1 MSGEW
6 PASGIGALRF
16 SLAALA
22 LGLILWLREGRAG
35 FRVGR
40 PWLHVARG
48 FAIAWAT
55 LAFFS
60 AIFVMPLA
68 EAVTIQFV
76 NPIITALLSAWLL
89 SERMPRAAWIATA
102 IAFAGVLIM
111 LRPNIAEFGWQALL
125 PLFAALGFSSLMI
138 LNRMVSSQRSVWAAQ
153 YYAAAW
159 AAVFLV
165 IVAVVG
171 HWLIPALQFA
181 ALPTWGVVARCALVA
196 VSASCCHY
204 LLYLSTTRSTA
215 AAIAPLVYVQLIV
228 ATLISLFF
236 FGDPIDLISVLGG
249 ALIVGSGL
257 FLWFADQRPAASR

>member
-16 SLAALA
+16 SLAAAA
-22 LGLILWLREGRAG
+22 LGLILWWREGRAG

-76 NPIITALLSAWLL
+76 NPVITALLSAWLL
-89 SERMPRAAWIATA
+89 SERMSRAAWVATA
-102 IAFAGVLIM
+102 VAFTGVLVM
-111 LRPNIAEFGWQALL
+111 LRPNLAEFGWQAVL
-125 PLFAALGFSSLMI
+125 PLLAALGFSSLMI

-159 AAVFLV
+159 AAVLLSV
-165 IVAVVG
+165 CALVG
-171 HWLIPALQFA
+171 HWLVPSLQFSA
-181 ALPTWGVVARCALVA
+181 APSAGVVARCALVA

-215 AAIAPLVYVQLIV
+215 AAIAPLVYVQLVV
-228 ATLISLFF
+228 ATAISLFF
-236 FGDPIDLISVLGG
+236 FGDPIDLISVVGG

-257 FLWFADQRPAASR
+257 FLWFAGPRASA

>member
-1 MSGEW
+1 MGGVW
-6 PASGIGALRF
+6 PASGVGALRF
-16 SLAALA
+16 SIAAIV
-22 LGLILWLREGRAG
+22 LGGILWSREGRAG
-35 FRVGR
+35 FHVGR

-76 NPIITALLSAWLL
+76 NPIITALLSGWLL
-89 SERMPRAAWIATA
+89 SERMSRAAWIATA
-102 IAFAGVLIM
+102 VAFTGVLIM

-159 AAVFLV
+159 AAVLLT
-165 IVAVVG
+165 AAATVG
-171 HWLIPALQFA
+171 HWLVPALHIPALPA
-181 ALPTWGVVARCALVA
+181 WDVIARCALVA
-196 VSASCCHY
+196 LSASCCHY

-215 AAIAPLVYVQLIV
+215 ATIAPLVYVQLIV

-236 FGDPIDLISVLGG
+236 FGDPIDGVSVLGG
-249 ALIVGSGL
+249 GLIVGSGL
-257 FLWFADQRPAASR
+257 YLWLADQRAAAV